1 MVKVYLDDCRPT
13 PAGWVPARW
22 PEEVIR
28 LLEQGGVAELSL
40 SHELGDDAHGTG
52 YDVLTWI
59 EEAVASRG
67 FHPPRISV
75 HSADPAAGQRMLQAI
90 STIERLALKTEHEL

>member
-1 MVKVYLDDCRPT
+1 VVKVYLDECRPT

-22 PEEVIR
+22 PQEVIR

-59 EEAVASRG
+59 TEAVVGRG
-67 FHPPRISV
+67 FQPPRIRV
-75 HSADPAAGQRMLQAI
+75 HSATPAAGQRMLQAI
-90 STIERLALKTEHEL
+90 STIERLALKTGHEL